1 MTIESMGP
9 SIFHMFPMKIPWRSG
24 APLRSSQAFGA
35 AMFLGPPAG
44 VEATH
49 GALHAGGGVVLW

>member
-44 VEATH
+44 
-49 GALHAGGGVVLW
+49 AGGGVVLW